1 MSKKILLSK
10 FMILCRAT
18 FAAIL
23 GHMWPAGRKL
33 DTPGQIQY
41 CNTPMYRAVKLSKNR
56 SENLS
61 CQRETN
67 CSTNQGGD
75 DYAPETS

>member
-1 MSKKILLSK
+1 MLGCIRSHPGLHV
-10 FMILCRAT
+10 AT
-18 FAAIL
+18 
-23 GHMWPAGRKL
+23 GCKL

-41 CNTPMYRAVKLSKNR
+41 RNTHMYRAVKLRKNR

-61 CQRETN
+61 CQRETT
-67 CSTNQGGD
+67 CSTHQGGD